1 MGLGS
6 GSNLE
11 DGDKV
16 ILDEYNAD
24 LTLKFEDNYTI
35 SPMSKK
41 GFGFMWHGVRA
52 THGVGPGTRAVF
64 EVSSHYSIGNF
75 DENLNEG
82 TGPFKNISFCYSNV
96 NVVLVSIRSL

>member
-75 DENLNEG
+75 DENLTSVTSRNDVR
-82 TGPFKNISFCYSNV
+82 TFVQSHPAMSDP
-96 NVVLVSIRSL
+96 LVT